1 MTKIYSAALLA
12 ACLAFLAG
20 CSAPSPASSAA
31 SKSSSATRVLF
42 NGRDLSNFYTYLQT
56 NKYSDPNHVFTVVQE
71 DGAPAIHV
79 SGQEFGGFVTRE
91 AFENYRLVVEFKW
104 GTHTWGGRYN
114 KAMDSGILLHCNGPD
129 GNYAGFWM
137 ASVECQIIEGGCGDF
152 LMLEGK
158 GVDGQMIKS
167 ALTVECENNGKEYWY
182 RPGSPALTR
191 GSGRFNWYG
200 RDPQWQDVKGF
211 RGRQDVESP
220 AGQWTRIEAI
230 CDGDKMTNIVNGTV
244 VNIASGSLLRK
255 GKILFQSEGAEI
267 FYRRIEITPLR

>member
-1 MTKIYSAALLA
+1 
-12 ACLAFLAG
+12 
-20 CSAPSPASSAA
+20 
-31 SKSSSATRVLF
+31 
-42 NGRDLSNFYTYLQT
+42 
-56 NKYSDPNHVFTVVQE
+56 
-71 DGAPAIHV
+71 
-79 SGQEFGGFVTRE
+79 
-91 AFENYRLVVEFKW
+91 
-104 GTHTWGGRYN
+104 
-114 KAMDSGILLHCNGPD
+114 
-129 GNYAGFWM
+129 
-137 ASVECQIIEGGCGDF
+137 VECQIIEGGCGDF

-158 GVDGQMIKS
+158 DANGQLIKS

-182 RPGSPALTR
+182 HPGSPALTR

-200 RDPQWQDVKGF
+200 RDPQWQDTKGF
-211 RGRQDVESP
+211 RGARDVESP